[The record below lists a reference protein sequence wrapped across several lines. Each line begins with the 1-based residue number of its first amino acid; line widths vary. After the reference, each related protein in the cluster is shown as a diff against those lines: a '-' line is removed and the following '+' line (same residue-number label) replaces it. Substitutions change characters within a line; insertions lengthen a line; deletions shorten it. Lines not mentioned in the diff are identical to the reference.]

1 MAIGFARF
9 EFQLVLMWRML
20 DLAPGR
26 VEDAL
31 KELGASR
38 AQMREA
44 HRRWVSMPYSKT
56 APKGLARYRMVLGP
70 PGETGPRKFGDLDCT
85 YSLWELPLWPD
96 LRFEVLTAPD
106 GSTWHHWLVRAE
118 GSPVPKLNG
127 LDDLAPWSC
136 VISDIGERFEGA
148 RHVEGDAPGHW
159 GVAFSIEGRDYFA
172 RFIHGLLQLVQ
183 PDPR

>member
-38 AQMREA
+38 AQMRAA

-70 PGETGPRKFGDLDCT
+70 PDDSGPREFGDLDCT
-85 YSLWELPLWPD
+85 YSLWTLPLWPD

-106 GSTWHHWLVRAE
+106 GSAWHHWLVRAE
-118 GSPVPKLNG
+118 GSPVPELG
-127 LDDLAPWSC
+127 LHDLTPWSC
-136 VISDIGERFEGA
+136 VVSDMGQRFENA

-159 GVAFSIEGRDYFA
+159 GVAFSVEGRDYLA
-172 RFIHGLLQLVQ
+172 RFVHGLLQLVQ
-183 PDPR
+183 EAPR